1 MDKRYPPLIVLGIG
15 VCSFI
20 KVFCYHHG
28 DQFSLTM
35 GMQMKIAAMGMVYKK
50 VSLFGILN
58 NVNAIAKVLL
68 DPK

>member
-1 MDKRYPPLIVLGIG
+1 
-15 VCSFI
+15 
-20 KVFCYHHG
+20 
-28 DQFSLTM
+28 M